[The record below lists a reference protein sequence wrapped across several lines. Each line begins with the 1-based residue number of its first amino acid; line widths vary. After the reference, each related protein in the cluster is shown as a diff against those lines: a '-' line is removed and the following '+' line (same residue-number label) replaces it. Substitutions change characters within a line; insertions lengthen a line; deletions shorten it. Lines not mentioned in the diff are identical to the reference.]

1 VKRSLR
7 PPRRVIRPAA
17 YVASLLGAV
26 VVVGTLLLLLPVA
39 RAGPGGAPVTTAFFT
54 SVSAVS
60 VTGLSTVDT
69 ATYWTGLGQAVIAL
83 LMQVGGL
90 GITTGAALLGVLVS
104 RRLGLRARV
113 YSSTETGGGIGDVR
127 RVVLAVTAL
136 SFSVEAVASVVLT
149 LRWWLGYGEPLGH
162 AAWLGVFHS
171 VAAYNNAGFALFSD
185 NLMGFSSDAV
195 ILLTISAAVIL
206 GGIGVPVLLD
216 LIARRRRRRDFSLHA
231 RITLWTTG
239 VLLLA
244 GFACVLVAEWGNPQT
259 LGEMPAPTKV
269 LNSWFASVSPRT
281 AGFNTFDYADA
292 NPETRLVT
300 DVLMFVGGGSVST
313 AGGIRVT
320 TLAVLVLVMW
330 AQARGDREVD
340 VAGRRLSLASVQH
353 ALTIT
358 VVFAVLS
365 VIGSLGVMT
374 MSSATLD
381 QALFEAVSALGTVG
395 LSTGLTPDLGV
406 PAQVWVAVLMFVG
419 RVGPTTLATALALR
433 QRDRRYQLPEGR
445 VIVG

>member
-1 VKRSLR
+1 MKRSLR

-26 VVVGTLLLLLPVA
+26 VVLGTLLLLLPVA

-195 ILLTISAAVIL
+195 ILLTISAAVIV

-259 LGEMPAPTKV
+259 LGDMPAPTKV

-445 VIVG
+445 VLVG